1 MLNNLHIT
9 QRFSLVLVAFW
20 IAFATVVGFGSWG
33 MVTAQ
38 NSLRS
43 VHEESMAMALKLDAL
58 NEIIVQNRLQILLA
72 FQHAPEGP
80 LASIHTHLT
89 TVHIDM
95 IEGNRSKAN
104 ALLKDLELMAAG
116 NGSQTLFSDMQAK
129 RNAWRVQLD
138 VALNAIKAQDFSPP
152 TMAAFLAAGRA
163 EGEAAIKAS
172 TALRDFY
179 EQQGRQAYE
188 AAQQRFH
195 MATTAVVIIVL
206 LVGLPASWM
215 TFTLFR
221 RLQSGFKTADKAAT
235 AISEGDLSLQVHFD
249 GKDEISA
256 LLGHMENMRLRLH
269 ELLVGVQKGSD
280 LMANSASEVAGGTLD
295 LAHRTEQQSSALEKT
310 ASASEELTS
319 TVQHN
324 ADSAVQANA
333 LANAASEMATR
344 GGTVVG
350 QVVTTMEAINTSSRK
365 IVDII
370 GVIDGIAFQTN
381 ILALN
386 AAVEAA
392 RAGEQGRGFAVVAS
406 EVRALAGRSAEA
418 AKEIKALI
426 IDSVDKVGIGTHQVA
441 QAGQTMGEI
450 VTGIQQVANI
460 VSEIAQ
466 ASREQSAGI
475 AQINQS
481 VTQLDS
487 VTQQNAA
494 LVEETS
500 ATATTLQEEA
510 RHLARMAGAFKLSET
525 TLRLR

>member
-1 MLNNLHIT
+1 
-9 QRFSLVLVAFW
+9 
-20 IAFATVVGFGSWG
+20 

-365 IVDII
+365 IFDII

>member
-1 MLNNLHIT
+1 
-9 QRFSLVLVAFW
+9 
-20 IAFATVVGFGSWG
+20 
-33 MVTAQ
+33 
-38 NSLRS
+38 
-43 VHEESMAMALKLDAL
+43 
-58 NEIIVQNRLQILLA
+58 
-72 FQHAPEGP
+72 
-80 LASIHTHLT
+80 
-89 TVHIDM
+89 M